1 MKTELNIDASTITAT
16 GTYDIGELL
25 VVWYEFKTLEA
36 LEANFVANMA
46 HWKAISRKTKVIGKK
61 ILIF

>member
-1 MKTELNIDASTITAT
+1 MTTELNIDANTIKAT
-16 GTYDIGELL
+16 GTYDIGEVL
-25 VVWYEFKTLEA
+25 VVWYEFETLEA

-46 HWKAISRKTKVIGKK
+46 YWKAISRKTKIIGKK